1 MSKVKILIVNHS
13 TNIAFANALAEY
25 ISRHFTSDPNENA
38 DAWRPVNLQKN
49 TGYMPANKTDSI
61 ALVVPRDAGR
71 YDLVAKQTIIGA
83 NIVVAAE
90 AHART
95 VRWLWQTRGYVT
107 TLVNITD
114 PQDYSPML
122 RRIDDTT
129 QPIMKDQAIGLCN
142 ITVDKFEAE
151 KNPHDG
157 YASAHV
163 EQAYKEIMDVLM
175 PIITGSVSGGGYCER
190 LLREPLILEPEDWT
204 EAEWATL
211 CKLLN
216 MNPNVTERI
225 RLDNVL
231 LSAYIKSA
239 E

>member
-13 TNIAFANALAEY
+13 TNVAFANALAEY
-25 ISRHFTSDPNENA
+25 ISRHFTADPNENA

-49 TGYMPANKTDSI
+49 AGYMPA
-61 ALVVPRDAGR
+61 AR
-71 YDLVAKQTIIGA
+71 YDLVAKQTIIDA

-107 TLVNITD
+107 ALVNITD

-142 ITVDKFEAE
+142 ITIDKFEAE

-175 PIITGSVSGGGYCER
+175 PIITGGVSGGGYCER